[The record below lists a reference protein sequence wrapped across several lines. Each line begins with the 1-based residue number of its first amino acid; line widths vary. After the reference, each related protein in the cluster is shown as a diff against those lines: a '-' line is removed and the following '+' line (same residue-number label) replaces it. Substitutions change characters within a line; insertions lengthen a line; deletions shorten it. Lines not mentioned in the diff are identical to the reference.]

1 MLAWNALVDAMVPGG
16 VVVNDGG
23 EIERAGA
30 SRSLDI
36 FKSDPGIT
44 TVVLADR
51 RLAAGE
57 P

>member
-1 MLAWNALVDAMVPGG
+1 MPGG
-16 VVVNDGG
+16 VLVNDGG
-23 EIERAGA
+23 EIERDGA

-36 FKSDPGIT
+36 FKSDPGII

-51 RLAAGE
+51 TLAAGE